1 LIGNALKLAL
11 TIGLNHNIPESQSIN
26 PVERQHRIRIWWTIY
41 IFDRMWGSKMG
52 LPMSIPDEDIHLEV
66 PSSILP
72 LQEHDDEFSDTEY
85 LIASINLARIA
96 GNIITY
102 IYSRKKYQETFLQ
115 RVQKLL
121 KALKTWV
128 DQLPAHIKLNSQDSS
143 RNQQHIISLHCSF
156 NQASS
161 TFYGRVMKY

>member
-1 LIGNALKLAL
+1 
-11 TIGLNHNIPESQSIN
+11 
-26 PVERQHRIRIWWTIY
+26 
-41 IFDRMWGSKMG
+41 
-52 LPMSIPDEDIHLEV
+52 MSIPDEDIHLEL
-66 PSSILP
+66 PSNILS

-96 GNIITY
+96 GNIITN

-128 DQLPAHIKLNSQDSS
+128 DQLPGHIKLNSQDSS
-143 RNQQHIISLHCSF
+143 LSQKHIISLHLSF
-156 NQASS
+156 NQASA
-161 TFYGRVMKY
+161 TLPEIAIILIR